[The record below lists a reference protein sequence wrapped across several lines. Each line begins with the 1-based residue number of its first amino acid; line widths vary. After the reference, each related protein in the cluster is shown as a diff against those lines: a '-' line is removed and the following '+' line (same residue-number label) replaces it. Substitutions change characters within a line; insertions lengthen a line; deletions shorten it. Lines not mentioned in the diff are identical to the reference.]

1 MCVWVEDA
9 DRLEVDSPELDIVYQ
24 NRFVQS
30 FLNSQTCLGIS
41 AIKGLGKTFLLKVK
55 RKRMESLMSIS
66 LPRNKPVD
74 TVGEI
79 DLPSIDRS
87 LHTTIHQYPFWEK
100 IWKVAIC
107 VVIIKHV
114 YNGDLAQAID
124 RPRGLSRP
132 TLALFE
138 IRNINSCPSQVLTH
152 VLGMQLP
159 DVLEVFA
166 DLPILMGALTDI
178 NKSVSV
184 YIDKIDQAFKHLT
197 ASLNPA
203 GKDVNLPRNASVWQY
218 AQVGL
223 AEAAYEIYTGGTHHI
238 KVYFAIRPEALS
250 EAVCLCPQ
258 TFRNVSSYIT
268 DLSYSKDDL
277 ERMYCLYI
285 QNEADANLAMQDY
298 KFSDPS
304 RAFLGVT
311 QIEHGYIERVSES
324 VFDYVY
330 RHTMQR
336 PYDIMRICRALY
348 RNANSTA
355 GISVENIRHFV
366 NEEASGILEAY
377 VHELGYFVPTGVDT
391 VFSVAKLL
399 NCNVL
404 GTEFMRISCAT
415 LNGTTI
421 NSVGCNML
429 CEKCYNAQPFTTL
442 YNLGLLGVIS
452 SSPSHPTSVQ
462 SFLNSG
468 KGILDLHKH
477 ELPVSQYYFVH
488 PALADYARKERE
500 RLGLTFKPNKVLVV
514 GNCCNYDAM
523 DSNKKK
529 RLRTLVKASV
539 KQLMSERVFV
549 SSTIEDLKPVRKR
562 VREALELRGLHPIMS
577 EEPNFGTE
585 ETASRHSH
593 DHCIAKLLDCNSFV
607 FIFGREYGGI
617 YEGYRYEEE
626 RKEIVQRAMTAGK
639 TITPSISMLEFYVA
653 KKSGILCHAFIDL
666 KLQQD
671 IRNRDSS
678 VNENVRA
685 MYNFFNHWNEGDGV
699 CGNWISPY
707 NSLDDLQLR
716 IKNIRFDERRRKSRR
731 TSTGR

>member
-55 RKRMESLMSIS
+55 RKRMESLVSIS
-66 LPRNKPVD
+66 LPCNKPVD

-79 DLPSIDRS
+79 DLTSIDTS
-87 LHTTIHQYPFWEK
+87 LHAAIHEYSFWEK
-100 IWKVAIC
+100 VWKVAIS
-107 VVIIKHV
+107 VTVIKYV
-114 YNGDLAQAID
+114 YNGDLTSVVGHLRSVRNSTQE
-124 RPRGLSRP
+124 
-132 TLALFE
+132 LFD
-138 IRNINSCPSQVLTH
+138 IKNINACPSHILTYM
-152 VLGMQLP
+152 LGMHHS
-159 DVLEVFA
+159 EVWEIFA
-166 DLPILMGALTDI
+166 DLPILMGTLLDM
-178 NKSVSV
+178 NKSVSIYV
-184 YIDKIDQAFKHLT
+184 DKIDQAFKRLT

-203 GKDVNLPRNASVWQY
+203 GENLNLPRNASVWQY

-250 EAVCLCPQ
+250 EAVRLCPQ
-258 TFRNVSSYIT
+258 TFRNFSAYIT

-277 ERMYCLYI
+277 EKMYCLYI

-304 RAFLGVT
+304 RAFLGIA
-311 QIEHGYIERVSES
+311 QIEHGYIKTASES

-348 RNANSTA
+348 RNSGSTA
-355 GISVENIRHFV
+355 GISVEKIRHYV

-399 NCNVL
+399 SCNVL
-404 GTEFMRISCAT
+404 DTDFMRMSCAT

-421 NSVGCNML
+421 NSTGCNML
-429 CEKCYNAQPFTTL
+429 CERCYNAQPFTTL
-442 YNLGLLGVIS
+442 YNLGLLGRIS
-452 SSPSHPTSVQ
+452 NGPARATPVQ
-462 SFLNSG
+462 EFLNGG

-477 ELPVSQYYFVH
+477 ELPVSPYYFVH
-488 PALADYARKERE
+488 PALADYARKERAK
-500 RLGLTFKPNKVLVV
+500 LGLIFKPNKIFVV
-514 GNCCNYDAM
+514 GNCCKYDTSAAQ
-523 DSNKKK
+523 KKQ
-529 RLRTLVKASV
+529 LRTFVKTATQ
-539 KQLMSERVFV
+539 QLRRERVFV
-549 SSTIEDLKPVRKR
+549 SSTIDDLRSERNR
-562 VREALELRGLHPIMS
+562 VHDALQQRGLHPIMS
-577 EEPNFGTE
+577 ERPNFGTE
-585 ETASRHSH
+585 ETSRRHSQ
-593 DHCIAKLLDCNSFV
+593 DHCIAKLLDCDSFV

-617 YEGYRYEEE
+617 YEGKRYEKEYT
-626 RKEIVQRAMTAGK
+626 EIVQKAMGAGK

-653 KKSGILCHAFIDL
+653 KTSDILCYAFIDK

-671 IRNRDSS
+671 IRNRHPS

-707 NSLDDLQLR
+707 DDLDDLQLR
-716 IKNIRFDERRRKSRR
+716 INHIHFDERRRKTKRSGA
-731 TSTGR
+731 GR

>member
-24 NRFVQS
+24 NRFVLS

-55 RKRMESLMSIS
+55 RKRMEGLMSIS

-87 LHTTIHQYPFWEK
+87 LHTAIHQYPFWEK
-100 IWKVAIC
+100 VWKVAIC

-124 RPRGLSRP
+124 RPRSLSRP

-159 DVLEVFA
+159 DVLDVFA
-166 DLPILMGALTDI
+166 DLPILMGTLTDI

-258 TFRNVSSYIT
+258 TFRNVNSYIT

-366 NEEASGILEAY
+366 NDEASKILVDY
-377 VHELGYFVPTGVDT
+377 VHELGYFVPTGVNT

-399 NCNVL
+399 NRNVL
-404 GTEFMRISCAT
+404 TADFMRMSCAT
-415 LNGTTI
+415 LNGTTAK
-421 NSVGCNML
+421 SVGCNML

-452 SSPSHPTSVQ
+452 SSPSHRTPTQ
-462 SFLNSG
+462 AFLNSG

-477 ELPVSQYYFVH
+477 ELPVSRYYFVH

-500 RLGLTFKPNKVLVV
+500 KLGLTFKSNNVLVV
-514 GNCCNYDAM
+514 GNCCRFDVSE
-523 DSNKKK
+523 DKKK
-529 RLRTLVKASV
+529 RRLQTFAASAARQLRK
-539 KQLMSERVFV
+539 ERVFV
-549 SSTIEDLKPVRKR
+549 SSTIEDLKAERNT
-562 VREALELRGLHPIMS
+562 VREALRLRGLHPIMS
-577 EEPNFGTE
+577 EKPDFGTE
-585 ETASRHSH
+585 KTARRHSH
-593 DHCIAKLLDCNSFV
+593 DHCIAKLFDCNSFV

-617 YEGYRYEEE
+617 YEGVLYEKE
-626 RKEIVQRAMTAGK
+626 RNEIMHIAKAAGK
-639 TITPSISMLEFYVA
+639 TIVPSISMLEFYVA
-653 KKSGILCHAFIDL
+653 KKSGILCHAFIDAT
-666 KLQQD
+666 LQRD
-671 IRNRDSS
+671 IRSRDSS
-678 VNENVRA
+678 VNENVRD
-685 MYNFFNHWNEGDGV
+685 MYNFFNHWSEGAGV
-699 CGNWISPY
+699 RGNWISPY
-707 NSLDDLQLR
+707 DDLNDLQVR
-716 IKNIRFDERRRKSRR
+716 INHIRFDESRRRIRR
-731 TSTGR
+731 TSTG